1 MTVLKLYFYAKN
13 REKEVMILKAR
24 IAGIGVVLLII
35 LGLVGCGKSN
45 ATVLGADK
53 ENDFNKDYGVF
64 ISLDSSALKLL
75 SDYETVV
82 IDAQYFSK
90 KDISY
95 LKKKGCKVY
104 SYLNV
109 GSIEM
114 FRDYYDTYEKYNLG
128 DYENWEEEKW
138 MDVSKKQWQAF
149 LSKQEKMLVN
159 KGVDGFFVDNCDVYY
174 VYHTDKMF
182 RGLNKI
188 LKHMKTYGKD
198 IIINGGDTYV
208 MEYKK
213 RYGNLSDI
221 MTGVNQESV
230 WTSIDFK
237 TRRLCL
243 QNKETRE
250 YYQSYIENCEEQG
263 LEVYLV
269 EYTTNRKLKKKIQQY
284 CVQKN
289 YHYYISNSIE
299 LDGN

>member
-1 MTVLKLYFYAKN
+1 MKLK
-13 REKEVMILKAR
+13 RR
-24 IAGIGVVLLII
+24 IVGFGVVLTLF
-35 LGLVGCGKSN
+35 LVLVVYGNFEGK
-45 ATVLGADK
+45 VLGADK
-53 ENDFNKDYGVF
+53 NNNVKNDYGVF

-104 SYLNV
+104 SYLNI
-109 GSIEM
+109 GSIET
-114 FRDYYDTYEKYNLG
+114 FRDYYDIYEKYTLG

-138 MDVSKKQWQAF
+138 MDVSQKKWQSF
-149 LSKQEKMLVN
+149 LSKHEKRLVD

-182 RGLNKI
+182 RGLTKI
-188 LKHMKTYGKD
+188 LRHMKTYGKD

-237 TRRLCL
+237 TRRLCS
-243 QNKETRE
+243 QKKEVRE
-250 YYQSYIENCEEQG
+250 YYQNYIENCEEQG

-269 EYTTNRKLKKKIQQY
+269 EYTTNRKLKKKIQEY
-284 CVQKN
+284 CSQKN

-299 LDGN
+299 LDGI